1 MGRGQSPGR
10 RGIAGRVSWR
20 LVNDGVE
27 AQMGMLESEI
37 VQIEPVLLLEVMMP
51 NGRTLCERIRGIQ
64 CVLPPADESET
75 SDGPTIPIID
85 FEDIPLDEA
94 RHMGRGSRM
103 EPMLYHT
110 FRHKIRSLSSKGVRI
125 HLGPEIS
132 PQRLKTYILHIAHEL
147 NVPVTVARSRARGVG
162 LAIPPTPLPYQRQL
176 QAPLTLLQSALP
188 PLPWRSVS
196 MSDR

>member
-1 MGRGQSPGR
+1 
-10 RGIAGRVSWR
+10 
-20 LVNDGVE
+20 
-27 AQMGMLESEI
+27 MLEPEI
-37 VQIEPVLLLEVMMP
+37 VPIEPVLLSEVMMP
-51 NGRTLCERIRGIQ
+51 DGRTLCERIPGIQ
-64 CVLPPADESET
+64 FVLPPADESET
-75 SDGPTIPIID
+75 SDGPTIPIIE

-110 FRHKIRSLSSKGVRI
+110 FRHKIRSLSSKAVRI

-132 PQRLKTYILHIAHEL
+132 PQRLKTYILHIAREL
-147 NVPVTVARSRARGVG
+147 NVPVTGASSRARGVG
-162 LAIPPTPLPYQRQL
+162 LPIPLIPLPYQRQL
-176 QAPLTLLQSALP
+176 QAPLKPLQSALQ